1 MLACEGGIFLSA
13 HHDLSGKT
21 FSILG
26 DSYSTFQGYIP
37 EEYQYYYPAP
47 HNVED
52 VLRVEDTWWYQ
63 LAENLKMKLLV
74 NNSFSGSTVC
84 ENVREGWPASCAF
97 TIRSSECDLAL
108 DSEHTPDYIFVF
120 GCTNDY
126 WIGRTL
132 GNVQFHDWSTEDLQD
147 ILPAY
152 CYVLEQLSLRYPHT
166 TLVTVIN
173 DELDVTLREG
183 ILQVSKHYHCMAVDL
198 KNIDKQNGHPTARGM
213 SKIAAQIQAVIL
225 ATEASTR

>member
-1 MLACEGGIFLSA
+1 MTTGNFPE
-13 HHDLSGKT
+13 GKT

-26 DSYSTFQGYIP
+26 DSYSTFQGHIP
-37 EEYQYYYPAP
+37 AKYQYYYPLP
-47 HNVED
+47 HNVDD

-63 LAENLKMKLLV
+63 LAENMKMKLLV

-126 WIGRTL
+126 WIGRAL
-132 GNVQFHDWSTEDLQD
+132 GKVQFWDWSTEDLQD

-152 CYVLEQLSLRYPHT
+152 CYVLEQLSQRYQHA
-166 TLVTVIN
+166 TLVAVIN
-173 DELDVTLREG
+173 DELDIHLKEG
-183 ILQVSKHYHCMAVDL
+183 ILEACRHYHCMAVDL

-213 SKIAAQIQAVIL
+213 SKIAAQIQAAL
-225 ATEASTR
+225 LEKK

>member
-1 MLACEGGIFLSA
+1 MTTSNFPE
-13 HHDLSGKT
+13 GKT

-26 DSYSTFQGYIP
+26 DSYSTFQGHIP
-37 EEYQYYYPAP
+37 EKYQYYYPLP
-47 HNVED
+47 RNVDD

-63 LAENLKMKLLV
+63 LAENMKMKLLV

-84 ENVREGWPASCAF
+84 ENVREGWPSACAF

-126 WIGRTL
+126 WIGRAL
-132 GNVQFHDWSTEDLQD
+132 GKVQLGDWSSADLQKT
-147 ILPAY
+147 LPAY
-152 CYVLEQLSLRYPHT
+152 CYVLEQLSPRYQHA
-166 TLVTVIN
+166 TLVAVIN
-173 DELDVTLREG
+173 DELDIPLKEG
-183 ILQVSKHYHCMAVDL
+183 ILEACRHYHCMAVDL

-213 SKIAAQIQAVIL
+213 SKISAQIQAVLL
-225 ATEASTR
+225 ASKAITQ

>member
-1 MLACEGGIFLSA
+1 MTTGNFSE
-13 HHDLSGKT
+13 GKT

-26 DSYSTFQGYIP
+26 DSYSTFQGHIP
-37 EEYQYYYPAP
+37 EKYQYYYPLP
-47 HNVED
+47 HNVDD

-63 LAENLKMKLLV
+63 LAENMKMKLLV

-108 DSEHTPDYIFVF
+108 DSELMPDYIFVF

-126 WIGRTL
+126 WIGRAL
-132 GNVQFHDWSTEDLQD
+132 GEVQFGDWSSADLQK

-152 CYVLEQLSLRYPHT
+152 CYVLEQLSQRYPHA
-166 TLVTVIN
+166 TLVAVIN
-173 DELDVTLREG
+173 DELDVPLKEG
-183 ILQVSKHYHCMAVDL
+183 IQQACEHYCCMAVDL

-213 SKIAAQIQAVIL
+213 SKIAAQIQAAL
-225 ATEASTR
+225 LEKK